1 MTAKTVF
8 SKLTVLCDYFRRRGR
23 VYSVTTVML
32 SQRGPFELDYLK
44 LSKPLELFAS
54 NTSNVPT
61 SQKEATTQLSQQSVF
76 SIIFHEKI
84 ENFERNRAK
93 NFQSENTVFF
103 ETVYFAG
110 DHQ

>member
-1 MTAKTVF
+1 MIFMTAKTVF

-61 SQKEATTQLSQQSVF
+61 SQKEATT
-76 SIIFHEKI
+76 
-84 ENFERNRAK
+84 
-93 NFQSENTVFF
+93 
-103 ETVYFAG
+103 
-110 DHQ
+110 

>member
-8 SKLTVLCDYFRRRGR
+8 SKLTVLCDYFKRRRGR

-32 SQRGPFELDYLK
+32 SQRGSFELDYLK

-61 SQKEATTQLSQQSVF
+61 SQKEATT
-76 SIIFHEKI
+76 
-84 ENFERNRAK
+84 
-93 NFQSENTVFF
+93 
-103 ETVYFAG
+103 
-110 DHQ
+110 